1 MTNREVVDVVDV
13 IKDELLRQ
21 FDEPQGI
28 AWLALYDRQ
37 ANIAGTVDLRAL
49 AEAVLRRLERR

>member
-1 MTNREVVDVVDV
+1 MTNREVVDV